1 MYESLASLAVP
12 VAVLTLDSILAMPGC
27 CMMLRACVQAPSVI
41 SSGYQALC
49 ATTFQPALL

>member
-12 VAVLTLDSILAMPGC
+12 VAVLTLDSILAMPGF